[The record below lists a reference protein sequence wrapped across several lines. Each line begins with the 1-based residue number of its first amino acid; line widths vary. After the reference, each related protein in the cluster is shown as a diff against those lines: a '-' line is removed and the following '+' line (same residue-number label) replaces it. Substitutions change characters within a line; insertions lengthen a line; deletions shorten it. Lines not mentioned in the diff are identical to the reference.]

1 MGKRGRVRGLKGK
14 ILNAF
19 GYVSPLVACSFL
31 RACRRRRKISRPMKT
46 LDRTSSLFWLLVSIL
61 VFAESLRIGIG
72 TVQNPG
78 MGFMTF
84 GASGILGILSL
95 VLFLQAS
102 LRKEDTRG
110 KPLFAGAHWQ
120 RVLFVLLALVAYAVL
135 MPTLGYLVSTF
146 LLMSLLFWV
155 LERGRL
161 GFVLLWALLATIS
174 THLVF
179 SKWLNCQF
187 PHGWFGF

>member
-1 MGKRGRVRGLKGK
+1 
-14 ILNAF
+14 
-19 GYVSPLVACSFL
+19 
-31 RACRRRRKISRPMKT
+31 MKT

-78 MGFMTF
+78 MGFVTF

-95 VLFLQAS
+95 TLFLQAS
-102 LRKEDTRG
+102 FGEGETRG
-110 KPLFAGAHWQ
+110 RPLFAGTQWG
-120 RVLFVLLALVAYAVL
+120 RVLFVLLALTVYAVV
-135 MPTLGYLVSTF
+135 MPALGYLISTF
-146 LLMSLLFWV
+146 LLMSFLFWV
-155 LERGRL
+155 LERGRIGL
-161 GFVLLWALLATIS
+161 VMLYAFLATLL

-187 PHGWFGF
+187 PSGLFGL

>member
-1 MGKRGRVRGLKGK
+1 
-14 ILNAF
+14 
-19 GYVSPLVACSFL
+19 
-31 RACRRRRKISRPMKT
+31 MKT
-46 LDRTSSLFWLLVSIL
+46 LDQTSSLFWLLVSIL

-84 GASGILGILSL
+84 GASGILGVLSL
-95 VLFLQAS
+95 GLFLQAS
-102 LRKEDTRG
+102 LRKEDVRH
-110 KPLFAGAHWQ
+110 KPLFAGTLWR
-120 RVLFVLLALVAYAVL
+120 RVLFVMLALTIYARV
-135 MPTLGYLVSTF
+135 MPVLGYLISTF
-146 LLMSLLFWV
+146 LLMSLLFWI
-155 LERGRL
+155 LERKRI
-161 GFVLLWALLATIS
+161 GFVLVYALLATLF

>member
-1 MGKRGRVRGLKGK
+1 
-14 ILNAF
+14 
-19 GYVSPLVACSFL
+19 
-31 RACRRRRKISRPMKT
+31 MKT
-46 LDRTSSLFWLLVSIL
+46 LDQTSSLFWLLVSIL

-84 GASGILGILSL
+84 GASGILGVLSL
-95 VLFLQAS
+95 GLFLQAS
-102 LRKEDTRG
+102 LRKENVRH
-110 KPLFAGAHWQ
+110 KPLFAGTLWR
-120 RVLFVLLALVAYAVL
+120 RVLFVLVALTVYARV
-135 MPTLGYLVSTF
+135 MPVLGYLVSTF

-155 LERGRL
+155 LERKRI
-161 GFVLLWALLATIS
+161 GFVLVYALLATLF

>member
-1 MGKRGRVRGLKGK
+1 
-14 ILNAF
+14 
-19 GYVSPLVACSFL
+19 
-31 RACRRRRKISRPMKT
+31 MKT

-61 VFAESLRIGIG
+61 VFAESLRIGTG

-95 VLFLQAS
+95 VLFFQAS
-102 LRKEDTRG
+102 LRKDDTPR
-110 KPLFAGAHWQ
+110 KPLFAGTQWQ
-120 RVLFVLLALVAYAVL
+120 RVLFVLLALTVYARV
-135 MPTLGYLVSTF
+135 MPALGYLISTF
-146 LLMSLLFWV
+146 LLMSLLFWL
-155 LERGRL
+155 LERGRM
-161 GFVLLWALLATIS
+161 GFVLLYALLATLF

-187 PHGWFGF
+187 PHGLFGF

>member
-1 MGKRGRVRGLKGK
+1 
-14 ILNAF
+14 
-19 GYVSPLVACSFL
+19 
-31 RACRRRRKISRPMKT
+31 MKT

-61 VFAESLRIGIG
+61 VFAESLRIGTG

-95 VLFLQAS
+95 VLFLQACF
-102 LRKEDTRG
+102 RKEDGRH
-110 KPLFAGAHWQ
+110 KPLFAGTQWQ
-120 RVLFVLLALVAYAVL
+120 RVLFVLLALTVYARV
-135 MPTLGYLVSTF
+135 MPALGYLISTF
-146 LLMSLLFWV
+146 LLMSLLFWL
-155 LERGRL
+155 LERGRM
-161 GFVLLWALLATIS
+161 GFVLLYALLATLF

-187 PHGWFGF
+187 PHGLFGF

>member
-1 MGKRGRVRGLKGK
+1 
-14 ILNAF
+14 
-19 GYVSPLVACSFL
+19 
-31 RACRRRRKISRPMKT
+31 MKT
-46 LDRTSSLFWLLVSIL
+46 LDQTSSLFWLLVSIS

-95 VLFLQAS
+95 VLFFQAS
-102 LRKEDTRG
+102 VRKEDFRQ
-110 KPLFAGAHWQ
+110 KPLFAGTLW
-120 RVLFVLLALVAYAVL
+120 RRIFFVLLALTVYARV
-135 MPTLGYLVSTF
+135 MPVLGYLISTF
-146 LLMSLLFWV
+146 VLMTLLFGI
-155 LERGRL
+155 LEKKRIK
-161 GFVLLWALLATIS
+161 FVPLYALVATLF

-187 PHGWFGF
+187 PHGLFGF